1 MKKKILF
8 VINPVSG
15 SYDKTEIEEQIYANI
30 QADKFELQIEFTQ
43 YAKHAIEIA
52 KQAANNDFDAVIAIG
67 GDGSINEVAQGLIKS
82 NTALGIIPF
91 GSGNGFARH
100 FRFPFNVKKCIE
112 IINNYKIETIDTCTF
127 NDQYFVNVAG
137 LGFDAKVAHEL
148 SESKRRGLIPY
159 VLGSI
164 KHYFTAK
171 SKKFTIYIDELRVRK
186 NAYVVAVANAK
197 QYGYGVKIANSAS
210 INDGLLNVVII
221 NWFPK
226 IIGLFVLSRLINGDF
241 ESSWYVD
248 TYEAKKIDI
257 RFQGEFEYHIDGEP
271 SVISKNVVIEVV
283 PNSLKIILP

>member
-1 MKKKILF
+1 MKKRILF

-15 SYDKTEIEEQIYANI
+15 SYSKAEIEQQIAENI
-30 QADKFELQIEFTQ
+30 NRDRFEVNIEFTQ

-52 KQAANNDFDAVIAIG
+52 KHAAEQQFDAVIAIG
-67 GDGSINEVAQGLIKS
+67 GDGSINEAAQGLINT

-100 FRFPFNVKKCIE
+100 FKFPFNVKKCIE
-112 IINNYKIETIDTCTF
+112 IINNFKIETIDTCKF

-137 LGFDAKVAHEL
+137 LGYDAKVAHEL
-148 SESKRRGLIPY
+148 SESKRRGLWPY
-159 VLGSI
+159 ILGGI

-171 SKKFTIYIDELRVRK
+171 STKFTIYIDELRVRK

-197 QYGYGVKIANSAS
+197 QYGYGVKIANTAS
-210 INDGLLNVVII
+210 INDGILNVVII

-226 IIGLFVLSRLINGDF
+226 IIGLLVLSRLINGDF

-257 RFQGEFEYHIDGEP
+257 RFQGELEYHIDGEP
-271 SVISKNVVIEVV
+271 SKISKNVVIEVV
-283 PNSLKIILP
+283 PHSLKIILP